1 MRRIRLVLR
10 LITIQRTL
18 VRHGLDQIVT
28 RTHLFRPLGFVNRLL
43 SLGGRRKGP
52 LGRRIR
58 LALEELGPLFV
69 KFGQAVSV
77 RRDLLPEEIANELAL
92 LQDHV
97 PPFPSETA
105 IALIEEALGQK
116 VDECFASFEAEPLAA
131 ASVAQVHGARLRD
144 GASVVVKVLRPGI
157 RKRINAD
164 IEVLRALAQ
173 LAERY
178 WPPSQRL
185 RPVAV
190 VEEFEKTLGNEI
202 DLLREAANASQLK
215 RNFADTDLLY
225 VPEVHWDF
233 CRRNVLTL
241 ERIEG
246 IPIGDRAALDA
257 AGTNIERLARNGV
270 EIFFTQVFRHNFF
283 HADMHPGNLFVDVTD
298 PERPKYVAVD
308 FGIMGT
314 LTPEDQ
320 RYLAGNFL
328 AFFQRDYRRIARLHV
343 DSGWVP
349 PETRVDELESAVRA
363 VCEPIFDRPL
373 KEISF
378 GLVLVRL
385 FETARRFDMEV
396 QPQLVLLQKTLLAI
410 EGLGRELYPELDLWT
425 TAKPILENWMR
436 ERSSP
441 LGHLKRLIDD
451 WPEISED
458 LIALPNLLHAFVRE
472 RERGDLR
479 PRERPDGRRLRL
491 AGARVRRMFAGAVFL
506 LAGVLWLGFDLY
518 PVQAGIAASVL
529 GGIALAVGTL
539 GR

>member
-1 MRRIRLVLR
+1 MRRLR
-10 LITIQRTL
+10 LLLRLLTIQRTL

-28 RTHLFRPLGFVNRLL
+28 STHLFRPLGFVNRIL
-43 SLGGRRKGP
+43 SFGGRRKGP

-69 KFGQAVSV
+69 KFGQAISV

-92 LQDHV
+92 LQDRV
-97 PPFPSETA
+97 PPFPSDIA
-105 IALIEEALGQK
+105 IATIERALGQTI
-116 VDECFASFEAEPLAA
+116 DECFGTFDAEPLAA
-131 ASVAQVHGARLRD
+131 ASMAQVHCATLKD
-144 GASVVVKVLRPGI
+144 GSRIVVKVLRPEI
-157 RKRINAD
+157 RKRITGD
-164 IEVLRALAQ
+164 VEVLYALAR

-190 VEEFEKTLGNEI
+190 VEEFEKTLTNEI
-202 DLLREAANASQLK
+202 DLMREGANASQLK
-215 RNFADTDLLY
+215 RNFAGTDLLY
-225 VPEVHWDF
+225 VPEVYWDLS
-233 CRRNVLTL
+233 RRNVLTM

-246 IPIGDRAALDA
+246 IPISDKSALDA
-257 AGTNIERLARNGV
+257 AGTNIERLARSGV

-283 HADMHPGNLFVDVTD
+283 HADMHPGNIFVDVAD
-298 PERPKYVAVD
+298 PDRPKYVAVD

-314 LTPEDQ
+314 LTREDQ

-349 PETRVDELESAVRA
+349 AHIRVDELESAVRA

-410 EGLGRELYPELDLWT
+410 EGLGRQLYPELDLWT
-425 TAKPILENWMR
+425 TAKPILEDWMR
-436 ERSSP
+436 ERTSP
-441 LGHLKRLIDD
+441 IGHIRRLVDD

-458 LIALPNLLHAFVRE
+458 LIALPNLLHSFVRE
-472 RERGDLR
+472 RERAASR
-479 PRERPDGRRLRL
+479 PVPPARPDFRRQAAL
-491 AGARVRRMFAGAVFL
+491 GRRMFAGAAFL
-506 LAGVLWLGFDLY
+506 VAGVLWLGFDVY
-518 PVQAGIAASVL
+518 PAAAGIAASVL
-529 GGIALAVGTL
+529 GGVVLLAGAL
-539 GR
+539 RR

>member
-1 MRRIRLVLR
+1 MRRVRLVLR
-10 LITIQRTL
+10 LITIQRIL

-28 RTHLFRPLGFVNRLL
+28 ETHLFRPLGLLNRLL
-43 SLGGRRKGP
+43 SFGRRRKGP

-77 RRDLLPEEIANELAL
+77 RRDLLPEDVADELAL

-97 PPFPSETA
+97 PPFPSGQA
-105 IALIEEALGQK
+105 IAMIEEALGRS
-116 VDECFASFEAEPLAA
+116 VEGCYGSFEAEPLAA
-131 ASVAQVHGARLRD
+131 ASIAQVHSATLKD
-144 GASVVVKVLRPGI
+144 GSRVVVKVLRPGI
-157 RKRINAD
+157 RRQINAD
-164 IEVLRALAQ
+164 IEVLHALAQ

-190 VEEFEKTLGNEI
+190 VEEFETTLANEI
-202 DLLREAANASQLK
+202 DLMREAANASQLR
-215 RNFADTDLLY
+215 RNFAGTDLLY
-225 VPEVHWDF
+225 VPDVHWDL

-246 IPIGDRAALDA
+246 VPISDRAALVA
-257 AGTNIERLARNGV
+257 AGTNIERLAKNGV

-283 HADMHPGNLFVDVTD
+283 HADMHPGNVFVDVTD
-298 PERPKYVAVD
+298 PEQPKYVAID

-314 LTPEDQ
+314 LTREDQ

-349 PETRVDELESAVRA
+349 AYTRVDELESAVRA
-363 VCEPIFDRPL
+363 VCEPIFDKPL

-410 EGLGRELYPELDLWT
+410 EGLGRDLYPELDLWT
-425 TAKPILENWMR
+425 TAKPILEDWMR

-441 LGHLKRLIDD
+441 VSHVKRLIDD

-458 LIALPNLLHAFVRE
+458 LIALPNLLHSFVRE
-472 RERGDLR
+472 RERVGSR
-479 PRERPDGRRLRL
+479 PPRPDRPAFRL
-491 AGARVRRMFAGAVFL
+491 AAVRARRAFAGAVFL
-506 LAGVLWLGFDLY
+506 IAGVLWLGFELY
-518 PVQAGIAASVL
+518 PAAVGIVASAL
-529 GGIALAVGTL
+529 GALALAVGAL
-539 GR
+539 RR